1 MLIFVLVF
9 LFFQLILNLPSYADM
24 DKNSDLKT
32 LTAGVNQISS
42 PGIPGNISVF
52 GPNTFGVIQDK
63 KGQVV
68 VAGAKYHTGRV
79 LLWGHD
85 GFFNKD
91 PDTGV
96 PRTWEACHDR
106 GANGHGCYRRS
117 HYAGGC
123 KAPS

>member
-1 MLIFVLVF
+1 MLIFALVF
-9 LFFQLILNLPSYADM
+9 LFFQLMLNFSSYADM

-32 LTAGVNQISS
+32 LTVGVNQISS

-79 LLWGHD
+79 LLWGTRWIFQQRLD
-85 GFFNKD
+85 RKCRY
-91 PDTGV
+91 
-96 PRTWEACHDR
+96 RTPAD
-106 GANGHGCYRRS
+106 
-117 HYAGGC
+117 
-123 KAPS
+123 